1 MSVEADLMTRYCDG
15 DAGAFRELYSRVA
28 PRLVAYLQRMSGER
42 ATAEDLVQHTFLK
55 VHGARA
61 AYVRGADPVPWM
73 FAIARRTFLDEARR
87 RKRARVQVSG
97 GDGRLPEVAAALDGT
112 PAADGGAAASPD
124 PDLVHAALSALSR
137 LPPAQRE
144 ALILTKMSG
153 KSIAEAAA
161 ITGVSAGAMKLRAH
175 RAYVAL
181 RRALAAVGVGG
192 AS

>member
-15 DAGAFRELYSRVA
+15 DAGAFRELYGRVA
-28 PRLVAYLQRMSGER
+28 PRLVGYLQRMCGER
-42 ATAEDLVQHTFLK
+42 ATAEDLVQQTFLK
-55 VHGARA
+55 IHGARS

-87 RKRARVQVSG
+87 RKRARVQVPG
-97 GDGRLPEVAAALDGT
+97 GDGHLPEVAAAMDGSPLADPR
-112 PAADGGAAASPD
+112 PAAPD
-124 PDLVHAALSALSR
+124 PELVTAALDALQR

-161 ITGVSAGAMKLRAH
+161 ITGASAGAMKLRAH

-181 RRALAAVGVGG
+181 RRALAALTLGG
-192 AS
+192 GS

>member
-1 MSVEADLMTRYCDG
+1 MSRYCDG
-15 DAGAFRELYSRVA
+15 DAGAFRDLYARVA
-28 PRLVAYLQRMSGER
+28 PRLVAYLQRMCGER
-42 ATAEDLVQHTFLK
+42 ATAEDLVQQTFLK
-55 VHGARA
+55 VHGARS

-87 RKRARVQVSG
+87 RKRAKVKVTG
-97 GDGRLPEVAAALDGT
+97 GDGHLPEVPAAMDGTPLAESRPTSPDPELVTAALD
-112 PAADGGAAASPD
+112 
-124 PDLVHAALSALSR
+124 ALQR

-161 ITGVSAGAMKLRAH
+161 ITGASAGAMKLRAH

-181 RRALAAVGVGG
+181 RRALAALGVGG
-192 AS
+192 GS

>member
-1 MSVEADLMTRYCDG
+1 MTRYCDG
-15 DAGAFRELYSRVA
+15 DADAFRELYQRVS
-28 PRLVAYLQRMSGER
+28 PRLVGYLQRMVGER
-42 ATAEDLVQHTFLK
+42 STAEDLVQQTFLK

-61 AYVRGADPVPWM
+61 AYVRGADPVPWI

-87 RKRARVQVSG
+87 RKRARVNVG
-97 GDGRLPEVAAALDGT
+97 RTDDGVPEVPAAMDGSPLADGPPPAADPALVSAALD
-112 PAADGGAAASPD
+112 
-124 PDLVHAALSALSR
+124 ALSR

-161 ITGVSAGAMKLRAH
+161 IPGTTSGAMKLRAP

-181 RRALAAVGVGG
+181 RRALAAMGAGG
-192 AS
+192 AP

>member
-15 DAGAFRELYSRVA
+15 DAGAFRDLYARVA
-28 PRLVAYLQRMSGER
+28 PRLVGYLQRMCGER
-42 ATAEDLVQHTFLK
+42 ATAEDLVQQTFLK
-55 VHGARA
+55 VHGARS

-87 RKRARVQVSG
+87 RKRARVNVSRG
-97 GDGRLPEVAAALDGT
+97 EGDLPEVPAAMDGSPLADAKPAAADPELVTAALD
-112 PAADGGAAASPD
+112 
-124 PDLVHAALSALSR
+124 ALSR

-144 ALILTKMSG
+144 AIILTKMSG

-161 ITGVSAGAMKLRAH
+161 ITGATAGAMKLRAH

-181 RRALAAVGVGG
+181 RRALAAIGAGG
-192 AS
+192 AP

>member
-1 MSVEADLMTRYCDG
+1 MSGEADLMSRYCDG
-15 DAGAFRELYSRVA
+15 DAGAFRELYARIA
-28 PRLVAYLQRMSGER
+28 PRLVAYLQRMAGDR
-42 ATAEDLVQHTFLK
+42 AVAEDMVQQTFLK
-55 VHGARA
+55 VHRARE

-97 GDGRLPEVAAALDGT
+97 GDGRLPDVPAAMDGRPLADAPAPAADPELLRAALD
-112 PAADGGAAASPD
+112 
-124 PDLVHAALSALSR
+124 ALSQ

-161 ITGVSAGAMKLRAH
+161 ITGATPGAMKLRAH
-175 RAYVAL
+175 RAYTAL
-181 RRALAAVGVGG
+181 RRALAAVGGTR
-192 AS
+192 

>member
-15 DAGAFRELYSRVA
+15 DAGAFRELYARVA
-28 PRLVAYLQRMSGER
+28 PRLIAYLQRMSGER
-42 ATAEDLVQHTFLK
+42 AVAEDLVQQTFLK
-55 VHGARA
+55 VHRARS
-61 AYVRGADPVPWM
+61 AYVRGADPVPWI
-73 FAIARRTFLDEARR
+73 FAIARRSFLDEARR

-97 GDGRLPEVAAALDGT
+97 GDGRLPEMPATIDGKSL
-112 PAADGGAAASPD
+112 ADGPRAAPD
-124 PDLVHAALSALSR
+124 PDLVSAALDALSR

-161 ITGVSAGAMKLRAH
+161 ITGVTPGAMKLRAH

-181 RRALAAVGVGG
+181 RRALGAIGG
-192 AS
+192 AAR

>member
-1 MSVEADLMTRYCDG
+1 MSVEADLMNRYCDG

-28 PRLVAYLQRMSGER
+28 PRLVAYLQRMCGER
-42 ATAEDLVQHTFLK
+42 ATAEDLVQQTFLK
-55 VHGARA
+55 VHGARS

-87 RKRARVQVSG
+87 RKRARVQVAG
-97 GDGRLPEVAAALDGT
+97 GEGHLPEVAAAIDGA
-112 PAADGGAAASPD
+112 PLADAPAASPD
-124 PDLVHAALSALSR
+124 PELVHAALDALAR

-161 ITGVSAGAMKLRAH
+161 ITGASAGAMKLRAH

-181 RRALAAVGVGG
+181 RRALAALGMGG